1 MDKVFAGWLALGVW
15 SVSVMTGLVFPS
27 AIFAEET
34 SFQKLDAE
42 VEEVLNEVVSLGA
55 EMAILEESR
64 ELSTS
69 NQLLVLV
76 SIDPSPFFKLE
87 AIQLKVDDRTASY
100 HQYSEAD
107 LEAMVQGG
115 SHRLFWDDVPSGR
128 HQLSLAL
135 FGRVPGDPDFQREAT
150 HMVTVG
156 TGRNVVELRVS
167 SGMSQAF
174 PEISIKEWK

>member
-1 MDKVFAGWLALGVW
+1 MDKVVAGWLALGMW
-15 SVSVMTGLVFPS
+15 SASVMAGLVFPGTS
-27 AIFAEET
+27 IAEEA

-64 ELSTS
+64 EMTPSH
-69 NQLLVLV
+69 QLLVLV

-87 AIQLKVDDRTASY
+87 AIQLKINDRTASY

-115 SHRLFWDDVPSGR
+115 SHRLFWDEVPPGR

-150 HMVTVG
+150 QMVSTG
-156 TGRNVVELRVS
+156 TGRRVVELRVS

-174 PEISIKEWK
+174 PEITIQEWK